1 MNDSLIPAISDYTA
15 KFLEELGVPAI
26 VTVNFDSG
34 NNLYLISL
42 SSDNPGLLIGYHGDT
57 LGSFQLIL
65 AQHLKT
71 QTGQWLNIS
80 VNINDYRQRR
90 ETALHELA
98 ESVANQ
104 VVATGQPHT
113 LTPLPANERRV
124 IHLHLSNH
132 SLVITSSVGEGRS
145 RSIVISPKE

>member
-1 MNDSLIPAISDYTA
+1 MNNSLVPAISDYTV
-15 KFLEELGVPAI
+15 KFLKELGVPAI
-26 VTVNFDSG
+26 VTVNFDLG

-71 QTGQWLNIS
+71 QTGQWLNLS
-80 VNINDYRQRR
+80 VNINDYRERR

-113 LTPLPANERRV
+113 LTPLPANERRI

-132 SLVITSSVGEGRS
+132 SRVTTSSVGEGRS